1 MAEWINQLIIGLGL
15 AGPILLLAVALSTVL
30 ATSRVLNVAIGAV
43 FSVAGVLAVSAA
55 GAGGMAAFIA
65 VALVVPVVAYVL
77 MDLVVLMPQRKRSGG
92 DNEIGAFAA
101 TLGVSIIVT
110 AILAEQTSSNIAAL
124 PSDFARIEGIW
135 KIGAIEISEQTA
147 LLFGVAVVL
156 ACLAGLLLK
165 RTGIGK
171 LCRAVSVNEGLAR
184 TLGVRTHRVIL
195 ASWVISG
202 LLTGVATILIL
213 ISGRTVSS
221 ESGTIYLLVPFAAV
235 VAGGMG
241 SMLGAA
247 LASIFFGLA
256 QAVVAQITPWPG
268 IQQAVVF
275 GLLFAVLLVRP
286 EGIVKGAAGVRPY

>member
-15 AGPILLLAVALSTVL
+15 AGPILLLAVALSIAM

-55 GAGGMAAFIA
+55 GAGGLLPFIA
-65 VALVVPVVAYVL
+65 VALVVPVVAFVL
-77 MDLVVLMPQRKRSGG
+77 MDFVVLMPQRRRSGG
-92 DNEIGAFAA
+92 GDEIGAFAA

-110 AILAEQTSSNIAAL
+110 AILAEKTSSNVAAL
-124 PSDFARIEGIW
+124 PADFARIDGVW
-135 KIGAIEISEQTA
+135 KIGQIEIAEQTVV
-147 LLFGVAVVL
+147 LFGVAVLL
-156 ACLAGLLLK
+156 ALGVGLLLK
-165 RTGIGK
+165 RTSIGK
-171 LCRAVSVNEGLAR
+171 LFRAVAVNEGLAR
-184 TLGVRTHRVIL
+184 TLGVRSGRVIMW
-195 ASWVISG
+195 SWVFSG

-221 ESGTIYLLVPFAAV
+221 ESGSVYLLVPFAAV

-241 SMLGAA
+241 SMLGAS

-256 QAVVAQITPWPG
+256 QALVGQITPWPG

-275 GLLFAVLLVRP
+275 GLLFAILLVRP
-286 EGIVKGAAGVRPY
+286 EGIIKNAAAVRPY